1 MGAAFWLLFILHQ
14 VHNTITFNHCIKNCI
29 PVPCGKH
36 PRLSCS
42 CLCGEI
48 LKSHTTCLQNF
59 TLFEQAK
66 GHKQWYIYLEP
77 VCPLFWGLNPPKEG
91 PFHSKQGS
99 FGFQVYNYNSWPIN
113 VHSLHIFYT
122 YKWHIAFRTYI
133 FFFLAS
139 LLSLD
144 VNLPLFTWN
153 TWLLGF

>member
-1 MGAAFWLLFILHQ
+1 MDPMGAAFWLLFILHQ

-66 GHKQWYIYLEP
+66 GNKHDLSMHIVYIYSIPTNGTSLLGPIYIYMFFPTITSEFRCQSSVVYMKHLTARFLDP
-77 VCPLFWGLNPPKEG
+77 NNHEGLTSAHKNPPG
-91 PFHSKQGS
+91 GS
-99 FGFQVYNYNSWPIN
+99 F
-113 VHSLHIFYT
+113 LHTSIT
-122 YKWHIAFRTYI
+122 
-133 FFFLAS
+133 
-139 LLSLD
+139 
-144 VNLPLFTWN
+144 
-153 TWLLGF
+153 